1 MGFGRKTEKAACSG
15 RASVQIFIRSCMDSA
30 SAPPACRRRRR
41 FRCGR
46 GRPVDRWSQALF
58 PGVPGDACMQRQQA
72 GRQATGRPVPL
83 HASIQPTGPGR
94 AESADR

>member
-1 MGFGRKTEKAACSG
+1 MQRPSKRPDFHQVMHGRRIG
-15 RASVQIFIRSCMDSA
+15 
-30 SAPPACRRRRR
+30 APAYRRRR

-83 HASIQPTGPGR
+83 HASIQPTGR